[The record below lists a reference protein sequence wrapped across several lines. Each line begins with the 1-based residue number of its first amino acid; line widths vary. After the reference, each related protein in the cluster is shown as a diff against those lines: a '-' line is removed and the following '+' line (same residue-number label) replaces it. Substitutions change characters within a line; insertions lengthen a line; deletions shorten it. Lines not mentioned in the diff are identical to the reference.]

1 MLLYE
6 FPISSPV
13 SYHFTGKFES
23 PSPDWKH
30 EDRPLDDYELFI
42 MTEGRLFLQYQGQ
55 RYALK
60 KGEALLLPPA
70 PPPNNRRVGYKAS
83 DCSFYWMHFSCKG
96 EPSTLDVNASLQ
108 QQGSSLNREKLL
120 IPACFMLPKME
131 KAVILL
137 KQLQDAVRFGY
148 HQVILNYITTTV
160 LCELHQQFNDQL
172 NMSPQ
177 EQKQENQ
184 LYHDIV
190 DYVSRNIHKSITVAA
205 IAEEF
210 GYNEKYLSHM
220 FGQISG
226 LTLKQF
232 ILQSKINEANFLL
245 SDTNMQVTEISN
257 SLGFS
262 DCHNFMKCYKRIT
275 GLTPTEYR
283 NAFSHRMLFHK

>member
-1 MLLYE
+1 MLVYE
-6 FPISSPV
+6 FPVIHPV

-30 EDRPLDDYELFI
+30 EDLPLDDYELFVI
-42 MTEGRLFLQYQGQ
+42 TEGKLYLQYRGH
-55 RYALK
+55 RYSLK
-60 KGEALLLPPA
+60 KGESLILAPF
-70 PPPNNRRVGYKAS
+70 PPPDNRRIGFRPS
-83 DCSFYWMHFSCKG
+83 SCSFYWMHFSCPEETSSLNING
-96 EPSTLDVNASLQ
+96 SLQ

-120 IPACFMLPKME
+120 IPSSFMLPKME
-131 KAVILL
+131 RAAILL
-137 KQLQDAVRFGY
+137 RQLQDAVRDGY
-148 HQVILNYITTTV
+148 HQVVLNYLATAV
-160 LCELHQQFNDQL
+160 LCELHQQFEGQL
-172 NMSPQ
+172 SHAPR
-177 EQKQENQ
+177 EEKKKNQ

-190 DYVSRNIHKSITVAA
+190 DYVSQNVHKNITVTC
-205 IAEEF
+205 IAQEF

-226 LTLKQF
+226 ITLKRF

-245 SDTNMQVTEISN
+245 SDTNMQVTEISE

-262 DCHNFMKCYKRIT
+262 DCHNFMKCYKKIT